1 MSDIAESPIS
11 KTGNA
16 VWDDT
21 FNKCF
26 YENTMTVMWPH
37 HCMYDGYI
45 YVAKGDECSWCGAT
59 EDVEPEGKN
68 VAVPILTF

>member
-1 MSDIAESPIS
+1 MSNIAESPIS

-26 YENTMTVMWPH
+26 YENTMTVMWSH

-45 YVAKGDECSWCGAT
+45 YVAKGEDCSWCGA
-59 EDVEPEGKN
+59 EEEHEPNAEN
-68 VAVPILTF
+68 VALPYLKM

>member
-1 MSDIAESPIS
+1 MIDIAESPIS

-45 YVAKGDECSWCGAT
+45 YVAKGADCSWCGAT
-59 EDVEPEGKN
+59 EDVEPEGEN
-68 VAVPILTF
+68 VLVPILKL